1 MKVSRQAVVRGIQ
14 PPWSG
19 ESSPAANAAAQRDMN
34 EACESL
40 IAEQTQYFA
49 ARADFVVVAE
59 LQQVVISHYDRSNY
73 DWAGELTASNNGRC

>member
-1 MKVSRQAVVRGIQ
+1 VSFVVNAKHDVLYLGAVERGTQ

-19 ESSPAANAAAQRDMN
+19 ESSPAAKAAAQRDVY

-49 ARADFVVVAE
+49 ARADFVVGVAAE
-59 LQQVVISHYDRSNY
+59 QVRQACERA
-73 DWAGELTASNNGRC
+73 WL